1 MTLTFYIGKAKIT
14 IENAKDYFHAKELM
28 NLYKQ
33 SDLVISNDEPV
44 RPDYS
49 NLEVKHNAE
58 TIITR
63 TMKIGA

>member
-14 IENAKDYFHAKELM
+14 IENAKDYNHAKELM
-28 NLYKQ
+28 EMYKRA
-33 SDLVISNDEPV
+33 DIVISNDEPV

-58 TIITR
+58 AIVTR